1 MFTDGTN
8 INIENTK
15 ETPKIKKLLEL
26 ISNYMV
32 AGFKVKNEKSI
43 FFLYANN
50 KQLEF
55 EVKRTSFI
63 LTPKNFKDILRYN
76 AIKIC
81 I

>member
-1 MFTDGTN
+1 
-8 INIENTK
+8 
-15 ETPKIKKLLEL
+15 
-26 ISNYMV
+26 MV
-32 AGFKVKNEKSI
+32 AGFKVNNEKSI